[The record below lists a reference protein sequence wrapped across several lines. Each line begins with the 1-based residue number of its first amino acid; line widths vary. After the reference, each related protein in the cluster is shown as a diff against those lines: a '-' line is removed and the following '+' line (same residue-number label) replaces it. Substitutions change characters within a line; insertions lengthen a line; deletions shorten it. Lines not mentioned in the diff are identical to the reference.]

1 MAPRNRSSS
10 TTRMTAPRGRLA
22 QEAESVNTPLLVDER
37 RIVEIT
43 RGDPALLRRFSGLLV
58 ATLESSTPDLASS
71 DPTVRKHA
79 AHRLKGACANL
90 GAVRLHGHFERLERD
105 PAVADLEAVD
115 QIAADRAATLVAL
128 EELAGDLETRGSH
141 SD

>member
-1 MAPRNRSSS
+1 M
-10 TTRMTAPRGRLA
+10 
-22 QEAESVNTPLLVDER
+22 NTPLLVDER

-58 ATLESSTPDLASS
+58 ETLESSTPDLASP
-71 DPTVRKHA
+71 DPTVRNRA

-90 GAVRLHGHFERLERD
+90 GAVRLHGHFERLEHD
-105 PAVADLEAVD
+105 PVGADPEALD

-128 EELAGDLETRGSH
+128 EELAGDLETRESH